1 MHCML
6 NLSITFSFV
15 DLQKISTDSATSN
28 TQSLRNKCLE
38 EPVKNIVT
46 VLMKG
51 AGKKVSFYFWILK
64 SCIPQ

>member
-15 DLQKISTDSATSN
+15 DFKKINTDSATSN
-28 TQSLRNKCLE
+28 TQSFRNKYLE

-46 VLMKG
+46 VLMKA

-64 SCIPQ
+64 SCIAQ